1 MKRKQRFFKL
11 SAIVGCI
18 LLGVGIVMGSAGF
31 VAMGCDLDAFTYP
44 RVEANP
50 QSGES
55 ASSESGDAVQING
68 QEISHV
74 PADTVDSLEIHAS
87 VGNVTVERTAGSQEV
102 EIILTENVYQAT
114 VEEGLLVVRPLKSAG
129 GQNGWNWYQL
139 LNLHSNRDWDVTIR
153 VPEKLLDSVF
163 VETDMG
169 IVDLSDL
176 QAGSVTVQGDM
187 GDVTLDNVSASES
200 MTVTQSMGR
209 VTLGNCQG
217 GSLTLENDMGGTQ
230 VFQCRFESG
239 NLQGSY
245 GSCDVDES
253 SFDALAVVTD
263 MGDIHLTRSE
273 AAGTAVCQ
281 AAQGSVFLERF
292 ASPDITLISDMGEVS
307 GTILGD
313 QADYQIAVD
322 TDMGSS
328 NLADQMTG
336 GPNTLEVTTNMGNIE
351 LTFEE

>member
-1 MKRKQRFFKL
+1 MKRKQRFLKS
-11 SAIVGCI
+11 SALVGCI
-18 LLGVGIVMGSAGF
+18 LLGVGIVMGGAGF

-50 QSGES
+50 Q
-55 ASSESGDAVQING
+55 SGDAVQING

-87 VGNVTVERTAGSQEV
+87 MGNVTVERTAGSQEV

-169 IVDLSDL
+169 AVDLSDVE
-176 QAGSVTVQGDM
+176 AGSVTVQGDM

-209 VTLGNCQG
+209 VTLENCQG
-217 GSLTLENDMGGTQ
+217 GTLLLENDMGDTD
-230 VFQCRFESG
+230 VSSG
-239 NLQGSY
+239 SFTEGQITARTGSV
-245 GSCDVDES
+245 GVADSA
-253 SFDALAVVTD
+253 FTALTVEND
-263 MGDIHLTRSE
+263 MGD
-273 AAGTAVCQ
+273 V
-281 AAQGSVFLERF
+281 
-292 ASPDITLISDMGEVS
+292 TLVSTQVS
-307 GTILGD
+307 GAASCT
-313 QADYQIAVD
+313 V
-322 TDMGSS
+322 
-328 NLADQMTG
+328 
-336 GPNTLEVTTNMGNIE
+336 NMGNIDLDAFASPE
-351 LTFEE
+351 ITLTADSGNVEGTLAGRQEDYQITVDTDLGDSNLKDQLGGGPNLLQVITNMGDIDLQFQE

>member
-1 MKRKQRFFKL
+1 MKRKQRFLKS
-11 SAIVGCI
+11 SALVGCI

-44 RVEANP
+44 RGGEPVAVSSFVVE
-50 QSGES
+50 
-55 ASSESGDAVQING
+55 DAV
-68 QEISHV
+68 
-74 PADTVDSLEIHAS
+74 DSIEIHAS
-87 VGNVTVERTAGSQEV
+87 MGDVKIERASAANPEDV

-163 VETDMG
+163 VETSMG

-176 QAGSVTVQGDM
+176 EAASVTVQGDM

-209 VTLGNCQG
+209 VTMENCQG
-217 GSLTLENDMGGTQ
+217 GTLLLENDMGDTDVANGSFTEGQ
-230 VFQCRFESG
+230 ITASSG
-239 NLQGSY
+239 SVGVAGS
-245 GSCDVDES
+245 D
-253 SFDALAVVTD
+253 FTALAVDND
-263 MGDIHLTRSE
+263 MGDVTLVSTQVSG
-273 AAGTAVCQ
+273 AASCSVNM
-281 AAQGSVFLERF
+281 GSIDLDAF
-292 ASPDITLISDMGEVS
+292 ASPDITLSADSGNVT
-307 GTILGD
+307 GTIAGR
-313 QADYQIAVD
+313 QEEYQIAVD

-351 LTFEE
+351 LAFEE

>member
-44 RVEANP
+44 RGGEPVAVSSFVVE
-50 QSGES
+50 
-55 ASSESGDAVQING
+55 DAV
-68 QEISHV
+68 
-74 PADTVDSLEIHAS
+74 DSIEIHAS
-87 VGNVTVERTAGSQEV
+87 MGDVKIERASAANPEDV
-102 EIILTENVYQAT
+102 EIILAEKVYEVVVQH
-114 VEEGLLVVRPLKSAG
+114 GLLLVMPQDSYTAT

-139 LNLHSNRDWDVTIR
+139 LNFNSGGDWDVTIR

-169 IVDLSDL
+169 TVDLSDL

-292 ASPDITLISDMGEVS
+292 ASPDITLSAGSGNVT
-307 GTILGD
+307 GTIAGR
-313 QADYQIAVD
+313 QEEYQIAVD

>member
-11 SAIVGCI
+11 SALVGCI

-44 RVEANP
+44 RGGEPVAVSSFVVE
-50 QSGES
+50 
-55 ASSESGDAVQING
+55 DAV
-68 QEISHV
+68 
-74 PADTVDSLEIHAS
+74 DSIEIHAS
-87 VGNVTVERTAGSQEV
+87 MGDVKIERASAANPEDV

-139 LNLHSNRDWDVTIR
+139 LHLHSNRDWDVTIR

-163 VETDMG
+163 VETSMG
-169 IVDLSDL
+169 TVDLSDL

-209 VTLGNCQG
+209 VTLENCQG
-217 GSLTLENDMGGTQ
+217 GTLLLENDMGDTD
-230 VFQCRFESG
+230 VASG
-239 NLQGSY
+239 SFTEGQITASSSSVGVAGS
-245 GSCDVDES
+245 D
-253 SFDALAVVTD
+253 FTALAVDND
-263 MGDIHLTRSE
+263 MGDVTLVSTQVSG
-273 AAGTAVCQ
+273 AASCSVNM
-281 AAQGSVFLERF
+281 GSIDLDAF
-292 ASPDITLISDMGEVS
+292 ASPDITLSADSGNVT
-307 GTILGD
+307 GTIAGR
-313 QADYQIAVD
+313 QEEYQIAVD

-336 GPNTLEVTTNMGNIE
+336 GPNTLEATTNMGNIE
-351 LTFEE
+351 LAFEE

>member
-11 SAIVGCI
+11 SALVGCI

-44 RVEANP
+44 RGGEPVAVSSFVVE
-50 QSGES
+50 
-55 ASSESGDAVQING
+55 DAV
-68 QEISHV
+68 
-74 PADTVDSLEIHAS
+74 DSIEIHAS
-87 VGNVTVERTAGSQEV
+87 MGDVKIERASAANPEDV

-114 VEEGLLVVRPLKSAG
+114 VEEGLLVVRPLKSVG

-163 VETDMG
+163 VETSMG
-169 IVDLSDL
+169 TVDLSDL

-187 GDVTLDNVSASES
+187 GDVALDNVSASES

-209 VTLGNCQG
+209 VTMENCQG

-307 GTILGD
+307 GTIAGR
-313 QADYQIAVD
+313 QEEYQIAVD

>member
-87 VGNVTVERTAGSQEV
+87 MGNVTVERTAGSQEV

-169 IVDLSDL
+169 TVDLSDL
-176 QAGSVTVQGDM
+176 EAGSVTVQGDM

-209 VTLGNCQG
+209 ETAREGPSPWRTIWGAPKCSNAGLRA
-217 GSLTLENDMGGTQ
+217 GTFR
-230 VFQCRFESG
+230 V
-239 NLQGSY
+239 
-245 GSCDVDES
+245 
-253 SFDALAVVTD
+253 AT
-263 MGDIHLTRSE
+263 E
-273 AAGTAVCQ
+273 AATWTKVPLTPSPLSPTWGT
-281 AAQGSVFLERF
+281 S
-292 ASPDITLISDMGEVS
+292 T
-307 GTILGD
+307 
-313 QADYQIAVD
+313 
-322 TDMGSS
+322 
-328 NLADQMTG
+328 
-336 GPNTLEVTTNMGNIE
+336 
-351 LTFEE
+351 

>member
-11 SAIVGCI
+11 SALVGCI

-44 RVEANP
+44 RGGEPVAVSSFVVE
-50 QSGES
+50 
-55 ASSESGDAVQING
+55 DAV
-68 QEISHV
+68 
-74 PADTVDSLEIHAS
+74 DSIEIHAS
-87 VGNVTVERTAGSQEV
+87 MGDVKIERASAANPEDV

-169 IVDLSDL
+169 TVDLSDL
-176 QAGSVTVQGDM
+176 EAASVTVQGDM

-209 VTLGNCQG
+209 VTMENCQG

-313 QADYQIAVD
+313 QEEYQIAVD

-351 LTFEE
+351 LAFEE

>member
-1 MKRKQRFFKL
+1 MKRKQRFLKS
-11 SAIVGCI
+11 SALVGCI
-18 LLGVGIVMGSAGF
+18 LLGAGILLCGAGF
-31 VAMGCDLDAFTYP
+31 VGMGCNLNTFTYP

-55 ASSESGDAVQING
+55 ASSESGDAVQMNG

-102 EIILTENVYQAT
+102 EIILAENVYQAT

-139 LNLHSNRDWDVTIR
+139 LNLHSNRTIR

-169 IVDLSDL
+169 TVDLSDL
-176 QAGSVTVQGDM
+176 EAGSVTVQGDM

-209 VTLGNCQG
+209 VTLENCQG
-217 GSLTLENDMGGTQ
+217 GTLLLENDMGDTDVANGSFTEGQ
-230 VFQCRFESG
+230 ITASSG
-239 NLQGSY
+239 SVGVAGS
-245 GSCDVDES
+245 D
-253 SFDALAVVTD
+253 FTALAVDND
-263 MGDIHLTRSE
+263 MGDVTLVSTQVSG
-273 AAGTAVCQ
+273 AASCTVNM
-281 AAQGSVFLERF
+281 GSIDLDAF
-292 ASPDITLISDMGEVS
+292 ASPDITLSADSGNVT
-307 GTILGD
+307 GTIAGR
-313 QADYQIAVD
+313 QEEYQIAVD

-351 LTFEE
+351 LAFEE

>member
-11 SAIVGCI
+11 SALVGCI

-44 RVEANP
+44 RGGEPVAVSSFVVE
-50 QSGES
+50 
-55 ASSESGDAVQING
+55 DAV
-68 QEISHV
+68 
-74 PADTVDSLEIHAS
+74 DSIEIHAS
-87 VGNVTVERTAGSQEV
+87 MGDVKIERASAANPEDV

-139 LNLHSNRDWDVTIR
+139 LNLHSNRDWNVTIR

-169 IVDLSDL
+169 TVDLSDL

-209 VTLGNCQG
+209 VTLENCQG
-217 GSLTLENDMGGTQ
+217 GTLLLENDMGDTDVANGSFTEGQ
-230 VFQCRFESG
+230 ITASSG
-239 NLQGSY
+239 SVGVADST
-245 GSCDVDES
+245 
-253 SFDALAVVTD
+253 FTALAVDND
-263 MGDIHLTRSE
+263 MGDVTLVSTQVSG
-273 AAGTAVCQ
+273 AASCSVNM
-281 AAQGSVFLERF
+281 GSIDLDAF
-292 ASPDITLISDMGEVS
+292 ASPDITLSADSGNVT
-307 GTILGD
+307 GTIAGR
-313 QADYQIAVD
+313 QEEYQIAVD

-351 LTFEE
+351 LAFEE

>member
-11 SAIVGCI
+11 SALVGCI

-44 RVEANP
+44 RGGEPVAVSSFVVE
-50 QSGES
+50 
-55 ASSESGDAVQING
+55 DAV
-68 QEISHV
+68 
-74 PADTVDSLEIHAS
+74 DSIEIHAS
-87 VGNVTVERTAGSQEV
+87 MGDVKIERASAANPEDV

-169 IVDLSDL
+169 TVDLSDL
-176 QAGSVTVQGDM
+176 EAASVTVQGDM

-209 VTLGNCQG
+209 VTMENCQG

-313 QADYQIAVD
+313 QADYQITVD

-351 LTFEE
+351 LAFEE

>member
-18 LLGVGIVMGSAGF
+18 LLGAGILLCGAGF
-31 VAMGCDLDAFTYP
+31 VGMGCNLNTFTYP
-44 RVEANP
+44 RG
-50 QSGES
+50 GES
-55 ASSESGDAVQING
+55 AAVSSFVVEDAV
-68 QEISHV
+68 
-74 PADTVDSLEIHAS
+74 DSIEIHAS
-87 VGNVTVERTAGSQEV
+87 MGDVKIERASAANPEDV
-102 EIILTENVYQAT
+102 EIILAEKVYQAT

-163 VETDMG
+163 VETSMG
-169 IVDLSDL
+169 TVDLSDL
-176 QAGSVTVQGDM
+176 QAASVTVQGDM
-187 GDVTLDNVSASES
+187 GDVALDNVSASES
-200 MTVTQSMGR
+200 LTVTQSMGR

-292 ASPDITLISDMGEVS
+292 ASPDITLSADSGNVT
-307 GTILGD
+307 GTIAGR
-313 QADYQIAVD
+313 QEEYQIAVD

-351 LTFEE
+351 LAFEE

>member
-11 SAIVGCI
+11 SALVGCI

-87 VGNVTVERTAGSQEV
+87 MGNVTVERTAGSQEV

-169 IVDLSDL
+169 TVDLSDL
-176 QAGSVTVQGDM
+176 EAASVTVQGDM
-187 GDVTLDNVSASES
+187 GDVALDNVSASES

-217 GSLTLENDMGGTQ
+217 GSLTLENDMGAPKCSNAGLRAGTFR
-230 VFQCRFESG
+230 V
-239 NLQGSY
+239 
-245 GSCDVDES
+245 
-253 SFDALAVVTD
+253 AT
-263 MGDIHLTRSE
+263 E
-273 AAGTAVCQ
+273 AATWTKVPLTPSPLSPTWGT
-281 AAQGSVFLERF
+281 S
-292 ASPDITLISDMGEVS
+292 T
-307 GTILGD
+307 
-313 QADYQIAVD
+313 
-322 TDMGSS
+322 
-328 NLADQMTG
+328 
-336 GPNTLEVTTNMGNIE
+336 
-351 LTFEE
+351 